1 VLDTKEELQQ
11 RGCFEI
17 FFGSSRAMCESLR
30 IDAVSGLSCA
40 WPSLPSTER
49 QHVAPERD
57 GARLGRRVLRTSG
70 EVRADQPPEL
80 RAVPARQPAA
90 TTAEGAEGRSKI
102 ADDAGVLLVAAATLG
117 GATGLT
123 ARARGSTFHFPA
135 VGSSRSPPLEFSE
148 AQSTMRRAQI
158 LRPILVNRQLL
169 LGLDR
174 QDE

>member
-1 VLDTKEELQQ
+1 VLDTKVELQQ
-11 RGCFEI
+11 RGCFEV
-17 FFGSSRAMCESLR
+17 FFGSSGAICESLR
-30 IDAVSGLSCA
+30 MDAVSGLACT
-40 WPSLPSTER
+40 WPGLSSTER
-49 QHVAPERD
+49 QH
-57 GARLGRRVLRTSG
+57 
-70 EVRADQPPEL
+70 
-80 RAVPARQPAA
+80 VPARQPAA
-90 TTAEGAEGRSKI
+90 TTAESAKGRSKI
-102 ADDAGVLLVAAATLG
+102 TDDAGVLLVAAATLG